1 MTDELFAS
9 FDYDGDG
16 KVTINEFDANL
27 KDKTRTAIEEKLK
40 SGFVFD
46 KAKWQAGAKPPTAG
60 PVGMTV
66 GRAFMQFDVDGNGSL
81 DLDEL
86 KRGTQARDLC
96 KPCKPCK
103 PCELCDCACTRVVPA
118 APQLPPPPPNGA
130 PAAFAPAAAAA
141 IATLFSP

>member
-1 MTDELFAS
+1 VTDELFKS

-16 KVTINEFDANL
+16 KITINEFDANL
-27 KDKTRTAIEEKLK
+27 KDKTRKAIEEKLK

-96 KPCKPCK
+96 KPCKPC
-103 PCELCDCACTRVVPA
+103 ELCDCACTRVVPA

>member
-27 KDKTRTAIEEKLK
+27 KDKTRKAIEEKLK

-96 KPCKPCK
+96 KPCKPC
-103 PCELCDCACTRVVPA
+103 ELCDCACTRVVPA

>member
-1 MTDELFAS
+1 VTDELFAS

-27 KDKTRTAIEEKLK
+27 KDKTRKAIEEKLK

-96 KPCKPCK
+96 KPCKPC
-103 PCELCDCACTRVVPA
+103 ELCDCACTRVVPA

>member
-1 MTDELFAS
+1 VTDELFAS

-27 KDKTRTAIEEKLK
+27 KDKTRKAIEEKLK

-96 KPCKPCK
+96 KPCKPC
-103 PCELCDCACTRVVPA
+103 ELCDCACTRVVPA

-130 PAAFAPAAAAA
+130 PAALAPAAAAA